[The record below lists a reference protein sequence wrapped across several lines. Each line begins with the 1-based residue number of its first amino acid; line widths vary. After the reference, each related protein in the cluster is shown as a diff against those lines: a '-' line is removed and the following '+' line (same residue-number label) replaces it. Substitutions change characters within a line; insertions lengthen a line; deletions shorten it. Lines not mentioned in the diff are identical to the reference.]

1 MGRARSVNHDA
12 DGERHGW
19 RWRRREAS
27 RDSRSARFSRRDI
40 WECKYT
46 YRTFAVARTW
56 VVVESVNADIMAS
69 SSNNG
74 AARVR
79 SRDGIWA
86 SGFGHVASIG
96 GMYIDILASSI
107 RNGCVFYVL
116 VVIFRRITE
125 VLGV

>member
-1 MGRARSVNHDA
+1 MGRARSVRHDA
-12 DGERHGW
+12 DGERHW
-19 RWRRREAS
+19 WRRRAAS

-40 WECKYT
+40 WRRKYT

-74 AARVR
+74 AAHAR
-79 SRDGIWA
+79 SRDGIRA

-96 GMYIDILASSI
+96 GVYIDILSSSI
-107 RNGCVFYVL
+107 CDRGVIYVL
-116 VVIFRRITE
+116 VGIFRRMVE
-125 VLGV
+125 VLGG